1 MSAPDAPEPYWEPY
15 LRPRGDHIR
24 IKETSCCGVYEW
36 ASQGGQF
43 FVLRAVYP
51 EGYEEA
57 GRGCYKHAREVWV
70 MLIAGFEKRHRCK
83 DPDDVIAEAWW
94 RSRTR
99 LARRRPRPKRS
110 RTSAGGA
117 APGDA

>member
-1 MSAPDAPEPYWEPY
+1 MPAPDVPELCWEPY

-43 FVLRAVYP
+43 FVLRAAYP

-57 GRGCYKHAREVWV
+57 GRGCYKQAREVWV
-70 MLIAGFEKRHRCK
+70 MLIADFKKRHKCK
-83 DPDDVIAEAWW
+83 DPDDVTTEAW
-94 RSRTR
+94 RRNRTKP
-99 LARRRPRPKRS
+99 ARRQRPKRS
-110 RTSAGGA
+110 RTSAVGT